1 MSDPVT
7 TGGMATRPQGAA
19 EPVAEAAGAA
29 RGLWSDAL
37 HDLVR
42 RPLFLIAFAIVGV
55 FVVMAAFP
63 SLFTSVNPEF
73 ADLSRSMERP
83 SAEAWFGYD
92 LQGRDVY
99 ARTIYG
105 ARPSIVVGVL
115 AVIAATLFGGL
126 IGILAGYFGGWIDSL
141 LSRMGEIFL
150 GLPYVLGA
158 IIILSIFAGP
168 RSGASATQI
177 MFIVVLVMAF
187 LGWPLIARIARSS
200 VLAVRH
206 SDYVQAARGLGA
218 GPARVIFRHLLPNA
232 LAPIIVMATISIG
245 AYISAEAVLS
255 FLGIGLRAPVISWG
269 VAIAD
274 HQSLLRQSAHP
285 LLFPAAFLTIAVLA
299 FVMIGDAV
307 REALDPKL
315 R

>member
-7 TGGMATRPQGAA
+7 AGGMATRPEGAA
-19 EPVAEAAGAA
+19 EPVAAIAGAP
-29 RGLWSDAL
+29 RSLWSDAL

-42 RPLFLIAFAIVGV
+42 RPLFLIALAVVGM
-55 FVVMAAFP
+55 FVLMAAFP
-63 SLFTSVNPEF
+63 SLFTSVDPEF
-73 ADLSRSMERP
+73 ADLDRSMEGP

-92 LQGRDVY
+92 LQGRDVF

-105 ARPSIVVGVL
+105 ARPSIVVGTLGVL
-115 AVIAATLFGGL
+115 AATLFGGL
-126 IGILAGYFGGWIDSL
+126 VGILAGYFGRWIDSL
-141 LSRMGEIFL
+141 LSRIGEIFL

-168 RSGASATQI
+168 RSGVGETQI
-177 MFIVVLVMAF
+177 IFIVAGVMAF
-187 LGWPLIARIARSS
+187 LGWPLIARIARSA

-206 SDYVQAARGLGA
+206 ADYVQAARALGA
-218 GPARVIFRHLLPNA
+218 GPIRIIFRHLLPNS
-232 LAPIIVMATISIG
+232 LAPIIVMATISLG

-255 FLGIGLRAPVISWG
+255 FLGIGLRSPVISWG

-274 HQSLLRQSAHP
+274 HQSLMRQAVHP
-285 LLFPAAFLTIAVLA
+285 LLFPAGFLTMAVLA